1 MAFKCSAGTLT
12 LGFLASLLPALWD
25 TQGLSKLPRLIS
37 NLSHGPWTCS
47 LASVFKCDLG
57 YRHLRHTQ
65 LYVSPFLFMC
75 LCCTHICGVT
85 LSHTS
90 KCGGHRLASMSFSV
104 TLTSLFETES
114 PTEHRP
120 VSPSDCPALALGF
133 QMVSPH
139 WTFIW
144 LLKILTQVLLHTLY
158 LSRLPCLCFVLIGQ
172 LFPQYISAMSIGK
185 SQVLFLPG
193 VKSLSVDPVA

>member
-1 MAFKCSAGTLT
+1 
-12 LGFLASLLPALWD
+12 
-25 TQGLSKLPRLIS
+25 
-37 NLSHGPWTCS
+37 
-47 LASVFKCDLG
+47 
-57 YRHLRHTQ
+57 
-65 LYVSPFLFMC
+65 
-75 LCCTHICGVT
+75 
-85 LSHTS
+85 
-90 KCGGHRLASMSFSV
+90 MSFSA

-120 VSPSDCPALALGF
+120 VIPSDCLAPALGL

-139 WTFIW
+139 RTFIW

-158 LSRLPCLCFVLIGQ
+158 LSYLPCLCFVLIGQ
-172 LFPQYISAMSIGK
+172 LFPKYISTMSIGK